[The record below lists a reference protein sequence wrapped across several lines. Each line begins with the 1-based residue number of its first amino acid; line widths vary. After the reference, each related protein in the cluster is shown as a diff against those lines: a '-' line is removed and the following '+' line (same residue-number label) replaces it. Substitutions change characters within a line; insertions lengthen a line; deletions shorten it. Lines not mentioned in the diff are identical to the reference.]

1 MNKKMSF
8 SCTLAAGMEVSAY
21 FAPAI
26 TVIELAQ
33 ETSICISGSPQNGYM
48 QNDDLDKDFDTILDD

>member
-1 MNKKMSF
+1 MNF
-8 SCTLAAGMEVSAY
+8 SRTLAAGMEVSDY

-33 ETSICISGSPQNGYM
+33 ETSVCISGSQQNGKFE
-48 QNDDLDKDFDTILDD
+48 NESLGDDEFISTNMFD

>member
-1 MNKKMSF
+1 MNF
-8 SCTLAAGMEVSAY
+8 SRTLAAGMEVSDY

-33 ETSICISGSPQNGYM
+33 ETSVCKGSDLNGYM
-48 QNDDLDKDFDTILDD
+48 ENEDVKDPFDIFLDD

>member
-1 MNKKMSF
+1 MSF

-33 ETSICISGSPQNGYM
+33 ETSICIVSQQNGSM
-48 QNDDLDKDFDTILDD
+48 MNDNLDEDDYTTILD

>member
-1 MNKKMSF
+1 MNF
-8 SCTLAAGMEVSAY
+8 SRTLASGMEVSDY

-33 ETSICISGSPQNGYM
+33 EASICIVSKQDSSGVTEDLY
-48 QNDDLDKDFDTILDD
+48 DDDDKTILD

>member
-1 MNKKMSF
+1 
-8 SCTLAAGMEVSAY
+8 MEVSDY

-33 ETSICISGSPQNGYM
+33 EASVCNVSIMNEDLY
-48 QNDDLDKDFDTILDD
+48 DDDDKTILD

>member
-1 MNKKMSF
+1 MNF
-8 SCTLAAGMEVSAY
+8 SRTLASGMEVSDY

-33 ETSICISGSPQNGYM
+33 ETSICTGSLQNGSM
-48 QNDDLDKDFDTILDD
+48 VNDNLDEDYETNFD

>member
-1 MNKKMSF
+1 MNF
-8 SCTLAAGMEVSAY
+8 SRTLASRMEVSDY

-33 ETSICISGSPQNGYM
+33 ETSICDVSQVDP
-48 QNDDLDKDFDTILDD
+48 LDYSIHEGIDKEDSESIW

>member
-1 MNKKMSF
+1 MNF
-8 SCTLAAGMEVSAY
+8 SRTLAAGMEASDY

-33 ETSICISGSPQNGYM
+33 ETSVCQGSMQKSSGET
-48 QNDDLDKDFDTILDD
+48 DDLYSDTILDLDD

>member
-1 MNKKMSF
+1 MDLL
-8 SCTLAAGMEVSAY
+8 CTLAAGMEASDY

-33 ETSICISGSPQNGYM
+33 ETSVCISGSQVDPLDSTHDGI
-48 QNDDLDKDFDTILDD
+48 NDEDSDSIW

>member
-1 MNKKMSF
+1 MNF
-8 SCTLAAGMEVSAY
+8 SRTLASGMEVSDY

-33 ETSICISGSPQNGYM
+33 ETSICTVSQVDPLYSTHDGINE
-48 QNDDLDKDFDTILDD
+48 DDSVSIW

>member
-1 MNKKMSF
+1 MNF
-8 SCTLAAGMEVSAY
+8 SRTLASGMEVSDY

-33 ETSICISGSPQNGYM
+33 ETSICIVIVSQQNFSAVSE
-48 QNDDLDKDFDTILDD
+48 DVSEEEDKMFFD

>member
-1 MNKKMSF
+1 MNF
-8 SCTLAAGMEVSAY
+8 SRTLASGMEVSDY

-33 ETSICISGSPQNGYM
+33 ETSICTFSPQNGFI
-48 QNDDLDKDFDTILDD
+48 QNDNLDDDDDYTKILN

>member
-1 MNKKMSF
+1 MNF
-8 SCTLAAGMEVSAY
+8 SRTLASGMEVSDY

-33 ETSICISGSPQNGYM
+33 ETSICDVSQVDP
-48 QNDDLDKDFDTILDD
+48 LDYSIHEGIDKEDSESIW

>member
-1 MNKKMSF
+1 MNF
-8 SCTLAAGMEVSAY
+8 SRTLAAGMEVSDY

-33 ETSICISGSPQNGYM
+33 ETPICGSPQKNSGE
-48 QNDDLDKDFDTILDD
+48 NEDLYSDTILDLDLD

>member
-1 MNKKMSF
+1 MNF
-8 SCTLAAGMEVSAY
+8 SRTLAAGMEVSDY

-33 ETSICISGSPQNGYM
+33 ETSVCISGSPVDSLYSTHDGINTE
-48 QNDDLDKDFDTILDD
+48 DIDSIW

>member
-1 MNKKMSF
+1 MNF
-8 SCTLAAGMEVSAY
+8 SRTLAAGMEASDY

-33 ETSICISGSPQNGYM
+33 EALVCISDIQQCGET
-48 QNDDLDKDFDTILDD
+48 DDLYSDTILDLDD

>member
-1 MNKKMSF
+1 MNF
-8 SCTLAAGMEVSAY
+8 SRTLASGMEVSDY

-33 ETSICISGSPQNGYM
+33 ETSICQVSEQYSSGVTEDLYE
-48 QNDDLDKDFDTILDD
+48 DDTKTILD

>member
-1 MNKKMSF
+1 MNF
-8 SCTLAAGMEVSAY
+8 SRTLASGMEVSDY

-33 ETSICISGSPQNGYM
+33 ETSICIVSRQNGSM
-48 QNDDLDKDFDTILDD
+48 MNDNLGDDDETILDF

>member
-1 MNKKMSF
+1 MNF
-8 SCTLAAGMEVSAY
+8 SRTLAAGMKASDY

-33 ETSICISGSPQNGYM
+33 ETSVCKGSDLNGNM
-48 QNDDLDKDFDTILDD
+48 ENEDVNDPFDTILDD